1 VIIIITMVNGEMK
14 CSGLLLLLTASALF
28 AQNSSK
34 PSFEVAS
41 IRPSLSTTGLV
52 GVRFPPGGR
61 MIATRTTLK
70 TLILVAWSTDW
81 LRVTGGPSWIESDA
95 YDIEAKAEG
104 DASQAERRI
113 MLQSLLEDR
122 FRLKLHPDKKEL
134 PVYSLI
140 VTNPARLGSG
150 LTLAR
155 EGDCVKIDPAKPLH
169 EESIPFCGGF
179 RTLQKMQEGQAIP
192 AVVLQGHSVSLG
204 GLARALASPLQRE
217 VVDETQ
223 LSGNFDVNLEYATSG
238 VDTFQQTPG
247 PTAPSIFTA
256 LQEQL
261 GLKLE
266 SRKGSVQIYVVD
278 HVEKPTEN

>member
-1 VIIIITMVNGEMK
+1 MVNREMK
-14 CSGLLLLLTASALF
+14 VGGVLLLLAASALF

-41 IRPSLSTTGLV
+41 IRPSPSTTGLV

-95 YDIEAKAEG
+95 YDIEAKADG

-122 FRLKLHPDKKEL
+122 FRLKLQLDKKEL
-134 PVYSLI
+134 PVYALLAA
-140 VTNPARLGSG
+140 NPARLGAG
-150 LTLAR
+150 LTPAR
-155 EGDCVKIDPAKPLH
+155 EGDCVNIDPAKPLH

-179 RTLQKMQEGQAIP
+179 RTLQKVQEGQALP
-192 AVVLQGHSVSLG
+192 TVVLQGYSVSLS
-204 GLARALASPLQRE
+204 GLARALAGPLQRE

-223 LSGNFDVNLEYATSG
+223 LNGNFDVNLE
-238 VDTFQQTPG
+238 
-247 PTAPSIFTA
+247 
-256 LQEQL
+256 
-261 GLKLE
+261 
-266 SRKGSVQIYVVD
+266 
-278 HVEKPTEN
+278 